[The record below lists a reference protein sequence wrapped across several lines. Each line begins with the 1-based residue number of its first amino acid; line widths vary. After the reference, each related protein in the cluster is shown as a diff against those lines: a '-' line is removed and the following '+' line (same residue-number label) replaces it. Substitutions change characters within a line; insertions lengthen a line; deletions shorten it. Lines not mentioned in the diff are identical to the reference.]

1 MRALPRRASG
11 LTAVIAC
18 LLCACATSQLKRAPR
33 APDVAWKP
41 ASNDPHD
48 FSLPA
53 EPSLPLHTEE
63 IATTKPDRVYTLPDL
78 IDIAESANPDTR
90 IGWERARQAALAVGI
105 AKAEYL
111 PVISALAL
119 GGFRHTSLP
128 VPVVKDIVIS
138 PSSESG
144 PG

>member
-1 MRALPRRASG
+1 MRAPPRQTNR
-11 LTAVIAC
+11 LTTLSAC

-53 EPSLPLHTEE
+53 DPSLPLHTEE
-63 IATTKPDRVYTLPDL
+63 IATTHPDRLYTLPDL

-90 IGWERARQAALAVGI
+90 IRWER
-105 AKAEYL
+105 
-111 PVISALAL
+111 
-119 GGFRHTSLP
+119 
-128 VPVVKDIVIS
+128 
-138 PSSESG
+138 SG
-144 PG
+144 HATLQIGN